1 VTDNESLFLDN
12 GLIQK
17 HLAEFVLQFLGR
29 TAARVSMA
37 ARSFPSAQSSGHRMV
52 HFEFGQD
59 RLTQPHPLNMFELA
73 QGAIKVPFEARFVA
87 ESIRYIELLTA
98 EPR

>member
-1 VTDNESLFLDN
+1 
-12 GLIQK
+12 
-17 HLAEFVLQFLGR
+17 
-29 TAARVSMA
+29 
-37 ARSFPSAQSSGHRMV
+37 MV

-59 RLTQPHPLNMFELA
+59 RLTEPHPLSAFELA
-73 QGAIKVPFEARFVA
+73 QGAVKVPLQARFVA